1 MCGCGGRDARVP
13 LEAWPCPVCAV
24 CLSQPFSLG
33 LGLHSSKTGPSSS
46 SLVLR
51 ALAFL
56 QGTNVAWMWTSVP
69 HGRASMEAAARTCP
83 TASSATVRMATQ
95 VPGADGH
102 GGGGRSRARVES
114 RPGVRRFLWLMH
126 GGCIDGDK
134 ERRKDM
140 CVLVQV
146 TAKRG

>member
-1 MCGCGGRDARVP
+1 MDVDECASRPCLNGGRCQDLP
-13 LEAWPCPVCAV
+13 NGFQCHCPD
-24 CLSQPFSLG
+24 G
-33 LGLHSSKTGPSSS
+33 YTG
-46 SLVLR
+46 
-51 ALAFL
+51 A
-56 QGTNVAWMWTSVP
+56 GGGWT
-69 HGRASMEAAARTCP
+69 R
-83 TASSATVRMATQ
+83 
-95 VPGADGH
+95 
-102 GGGGRSRARVES
+102 GGGRSRARVES